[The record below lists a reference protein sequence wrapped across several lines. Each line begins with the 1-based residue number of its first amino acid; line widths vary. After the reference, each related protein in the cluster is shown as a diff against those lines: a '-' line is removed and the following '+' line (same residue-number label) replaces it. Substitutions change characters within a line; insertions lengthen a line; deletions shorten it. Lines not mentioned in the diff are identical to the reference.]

1 MTYDTIETVLNELG
15 LPYAYFQFKSKPRS
29 IPYVAYFEDEKLR
42 FMADDKVYRF
52 EPHFAIELYT
62 TKKDPEL
69 ENRLIE
75 LFDQHEVP
83 GPEVKLLIL
92 SLNTCFRRFSIVRRR

>member
-1 MTYDTIETVLNELG
+1 MTYETIETILTELD
-15 LPYAYFQFKSKPRS
+15 LPYAYYQFKSKPRS

-42 FMADDKVYRF
+42 FMADDKVYHF
-52 EPHFAIELYT
+52 EPHFAVELYT

-69 ENRLIE
+69 ENRLIA

-83 GPEVKLLIL
+83 WSGGESAYIESEHMFQTVFY
-92 SLNTCFRRFSIVRRR
+92 C